1 MTVKE
6 RLNYLNKVFT
16 PDQISEIEQGLA
28 AGIDISVY
36 AKPCFLAIQMRQ
48 IRKALMEHLSIEEY
62 AKPEFDWFQL
72 EEIREGLH
80 SFVEVKK
87 YASPD
92 IPYEKMRQIR
102 KGLECG
108 IDLSGYLNL
117 EAGVIRQIRKALI
130 SKVDIQ
136 VYVTEGYDKEQLEE
150 IRLALEEGLDIHQ
163 YLKKEFRGVSIQQ
176 IRKGLKA
183 NLDVSVYA
191 KEEYDWRQ
199 MRELRKGLLSQV
211 DVMQY
216 SNHWYSWKQ
225 MQEIRLGLE
234 GGLDVAG
241 YRSLMYT
248 ASEMRKKRLELMALG
263 SNRVIFPEQKEKA
276 EEDGEPLPGNKK
288 GFVITVRADGMEA
301 YARVVDP
308 SVEFTRKQ
316 VLSDLAQEGIV
327 YGIDQQEVD
336 RLVSRKDVLET
347 VVIARGKPPIQGEDG
362 YYEYFFRTEI
372 SHRPKVQKDGSVDY
386 QNVDW
391 FEQVKKD
398 QKIAYYHSAG
408 AGEVGYTVQGKR
420 LPAKRGR
427 EQVRLRGKG
436 IVIMP
441 DQKTY
446 LSGMDGRI
454 ELVDTNRVEISEM
467 IEFQDVSLST
477 GNIRFDG
484 NVYIRGSVGIGTRIT
499 ASEDVVVDGF
509 VEAATIEAGGNI
521 ILRKGVNGSGTGSLK
536 AGGNI
541 EGKFFE
547 TVTIHAE
554 NDIQANY
561 CLNCEVYAGG
571 TITICGSNGSVAG
584 GVLSAVKCME
594 AHRVGN
600 RAGHPTK
607 INLGITEEMRD
618 DLKAVEDKIREHQM
632 ELAILENAKA
642 DVQSKYPP
650 EVRNTMEIY
659 LKIENAIF
667 TKNKIIQD
675 LVAKRDG
682 IQNKITDTLQAKLVV
697 TGDLY
702 EGVLIDING
711 RKWNSQYVQ
720 NVTVRV
726 TDDKIALYTN
736 KG

>member
-1 MTVKE
+1 MTIKE

-48 IRKALMEHLSIEEY
+48 IRKALMEHLPIEAY
-62 AKPEFDWFQL
+62 ARPEFDWFQL

-80 SFVEVKK
+80 SFIAVKK
-87 YASPD
+87 YALPE
-92 IPYEKMRQIR
+92 IPYDKMRQIR

-117 EAGVIRQIRKALI
+117 EAGIIRQIRKALI

-199 MRELRKGLLSQV
+199 MRELRKGLISQV

-216 SNHWYSWKQ
+216 SSHWYSWKQ

-234 GGLDVAG
+234 IGLDVTG

-248 ASEMRKKRLELMALG
+248 SSEMRKNRLELMALG
-263 SNRVIFPEQKEKA
+263 SDSVIFPEQKEKKD
-276 EEDGEPLPGNKK
+276 EESLSGNKK
-288 GFVITVRADGMEA
+288 GVAITIRADGMEA
-301 YARVVDP
+301 YARIVDP
-308 SVEFTRKQ
+308 SMEFTRKQ

-336 RLVSRKDVLET
+336 RLISRKDVLEN
-347 VVIARGKPPIQGEDG
+347 VVIARGKPAVQGEDG

-391 FEQVKKD
+391 FEQVKKN

-408 AGEVGYTVQGKR
+408 AGEAGYTVQGKC

-427 EQVRLRGKG
+427 EQVHLRGKG
-436 IVIMP
+436 IIIMP

-446 LSGMDGRI
+446 LSGMDGQI
-454 ELVDTNRVEISEM
+454 ELVDTNHVEISEM

-499 ASEDVVVDGF
+499 ASGDVVVDGF

-547 TVTIHAE
+547 AVTIHAE

-571 TITICGSNGSVAG
+571 KITICGSNGSVAG
-584 GVLSAVKCME
+584 GVLSAVKLME
-594 AHRVGN
+594 VHRAGN
-600 RAGHPTK
+600 RAGHPTR
-607 INLGITEEMRD
+607 INLGITDKMRD
-618 DLKAVEDKIREHQM
+618 DRKMVEDKIREHQM

-642 DVQSKYPP
+642 DIQSKYPP

-667 TKNKIIQD
+667 TKNKIIHD
-675 LVAKRDG
+675 LSIKGDD
-682 IQNKITDTLQAKLVV
+682 IQNKIADTLQAKLVV